1 MLLIVG
7 LGNPGRD
14 YEGTRHNAGFMLID
28 RIAARHK
35 IRFTRAARALSGR
48 GAVAGQD
55 AVLLK
60 PQSFMNLSGQAVKEA
75 AEAFSVEPDAIIVA
89 HDDCDLPLGKIR
101 LRRGGGSGGHK
112 GVASVIE
119 RVGTREFRRIRLG
132 VGRPPDGD
140 TVEYV
145 LSRFSSA
152 EEEAL
157 EGMLDRGADAVE
169 ALIAE
174 GIDAA
179 MNRFNAD

>member
-14 YEGTRHNAGFMLID
+14 YEGTRHNAGFMLLD
-28 RIAARHK
+28 RIASRHK
-35 IRFTRAARALSGR
+35 IRFSRAARALSGR
-48 GAVAGQD
+48 GALAGQE

-60 PQSFMNLSGQAVKEA
+60 PQSFMNLSGQAVREA
-75 AEAFSVEPDAIIVA
+75 AEAFSIEPATIIVA
-89 HDDCDLPLGKIR
+89 YDDCDLPLGKIR

-119 RVGTREFRRIRLG
+119 RIGTREFKRVRLG

-145 LSRFSSA
+145 LSPFGA
-152 EEEAL
+152 GDKEAL
-157 EGMLDRGADAVE
+157 ESMLDRGAEAVE

-174 GIDAA
+174 GIDSA